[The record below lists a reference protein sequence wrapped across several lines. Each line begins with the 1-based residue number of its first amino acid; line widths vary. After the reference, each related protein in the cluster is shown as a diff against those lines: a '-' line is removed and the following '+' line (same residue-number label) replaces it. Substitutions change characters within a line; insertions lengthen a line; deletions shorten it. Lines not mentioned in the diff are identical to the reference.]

1 MYHYHYAFGE
11 ITMNHPSLSE
21 LYQLRNKLQNEIISL
36 KIKNRSISQ
45 RFKSNKELN
54 LGEMVQYYY
63 EQCNNSRDIARNRKH
78 KQLIKYL
85 LDGYHFLHNDKVFYT
100 SNFANVYLKELGFKL

>member
-1 MYHYHYAFGE
+1 MYYYHYAFRE

-21 LYQLRNKLQNEIISL
+21 LYHLRNKLQNEIISL
-36 KIKNRSISQ
+36 KTKNRSISQ
-45 RFKSNKELN
+45 RFKSSKELTSA
-54 LGEMVQYYY
+54 EFAQYCY
-63 EQCNNSRDIARNRKH
+63 EQRINSKHIMRNRKN
-78 KQLIKYL
+78 KKLIKHL

>member
-1 MYHYHYAFGE
+1 MYYYHYAPGE
-11 ITMNHPSLSE
+11 IIMNHPSLSE

-45 RFKSNKELN
+45 RFKSGKELTSN
-54 LGEMVQYYY
+54 EFAQYCY
-63 EQCNNSRDIARNRKH
+63 EQRINSRRIMKNRKN
-78 KQLIKYL
+78 KKLIEHL
-85 LDGYHFLHNDKVFYT
+85 LDGYRFLHNGKVFYT